1 MAYPNELEP
10 GSAGGYAEVEMLRT
24 HRKRRVSFWA
34 RVRDYRWLLLMILP
48 AVLLQLAF
56 SYVPMA
62 GMLMA
67 FRNVDEFHLP
77 FGTKWVGFANFQ
89 FLTDIYFW
97 QTVRNTLVIAGT
109 KFVICFPAPII
120 LALMLNEIK
129 HERFKKVV
137 QTVSY
142 LPHFVAWVV
151 VVNIIDRMFNS
162 SAGLV
167 NDLIVGLGG
176 QAIHF
181 TGDMGWFL
189 PLVVL
194 SNLWKDIGYGSII
207 YLAAITQIDPQLYEA
222 AKVDGA
228 GRMAQLLHITLPGIM
243 PMISMMLVMGIPN
256 LINAGFDQ
264 VYLMSNPM
272 NLPVSEILETY
283 VLKTGL
289 SWGDFAKASAIGIC
303 NAIVALI
310 LVAMANKG
318 SAKMGG
324 STIW

>member
-1 MAYPNELEP
+1 MPYLTELEQ
-10 GSAGGYAEVEMLRT
+10 GSTKRYAEVEMLRT
-24 HRKRRVSFWA
+24 RRNPRPSFWS
-34 RVRDYRWLLLMILP
+34 RIREYRWLLLMILP
-48 AVLLQLAF
+48 SVLLQLAF

-89 FLTDIYFW
+89 FLTDPYFW

-109 KFVICFPAPII
+109 KFLFCFPAPIL

-137 QTVSY
+137 QTISY

-167 NDLIVGLGG
+167 NDLIVALGG
-176 QAIHF
+176 RAIHF

-243 PMISMMLVMGIPN
+243 PMISMMLVMGIPS

>member
-109 KFVICFPAPII
+109 KFV
-120 LALMLNEIK
+120 
-129 HERFKKVV
+129 
-137 QTVSY
+137 
-142 LPHFVAWVV
+142 
-151 VVNIIDRMFNS
+151 
-162 SAGLV
+162 
-167 NDLIVGLGG
+167 
-176 QAIHF
+176 
-181 TGDMGWFL
+181 
-189 PLVVL
+189 
-194 SNLWKDIGYGSII
+194 
-207 YLAAITQIDPQLYEA
+207 
-222 AKVDGA
+222 
-228 GRMAQLLHITLPGIM
+228 
-243 PMISMMLVMGIPN
+243 
-256 LINAGFDQ
+256 
-264 VYLMSNPM
+264 
-272 NLPVSEILETY
+272 
-283 VLKTGL
+283 
-289 SWGDFAKASAIGIC
+289 
-303 NAIVALI
+303 
-310 LVAMANKG
+310 
-318 SAKMGG
+318 
-324 STIW
+324 

>member
-1 MAYPNELEP
+1 
-10 GSAGGYAEVEMLRT
+10 
-24 HRKRRVSFWA
+24 
-34 RVRDYRWLLLMILP
+34 
-48 AVLLQLAF
+48 
-56 SYVPMA
+56 
-62 GMLMA
+62 
-67 FRNVDEFHLP
+67 
-77 FGTKWVGFANFQ
+77 
-89 FLTDIYFW
+89 
-97 QTVRNTLVIAGT
+97 
-109 KFVICFPAPII
+109 
-120 LALMLNEIK
+120 
-129 HERFKKVV
+129 
-137 QTVSY
+137 
-142 LPHFVAWVV
+142 
-151 VVNIIDRMFNS
+151 
-162 SAGLV
+162 V